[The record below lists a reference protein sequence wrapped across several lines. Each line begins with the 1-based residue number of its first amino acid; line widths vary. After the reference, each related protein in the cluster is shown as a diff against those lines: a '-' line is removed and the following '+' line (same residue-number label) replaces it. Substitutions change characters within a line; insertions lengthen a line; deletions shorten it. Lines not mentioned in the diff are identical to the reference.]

1 MEQQNVLEQI
11 LEGSREPTHLPLETL
26 RKITEDFSVDRLI
39 GEGGFGK
46 VYKGVVGNKNVAVKR
61 IRSSMTINEKLF
73 RREVGNQMDLN
84 HENVVR
90 FLGLCSHTVEIPM
103 KNPEAQ
109 GRYILAEIRERLL
122 CFEFV
127 SNGSLDKYIT
137 GMIDIYQC
145 SSSYAPLSYLIFLA
159 ASFNSWLTIY
169 VNT

>member
-11 LEGSREPTHLPLETL
+11 LEGSIKPTHLPLETL

-61 IRSSMTINEKLF
+61 IRSSMTINQKLF
-73 RREVGNQMDLN
+73 RREVDSQMDVN

-103 KNPEAQ
+103 ENPEAQ
-109 GRYILAEIRERLL
+109 GRYIYAEIRERLL

-137 GMIDIYQC
+137 GII
-145 SSSYAPLSYLIFLA
+145 
-159 ASFNSWLTIY
+159 
-169 VNT
+169 